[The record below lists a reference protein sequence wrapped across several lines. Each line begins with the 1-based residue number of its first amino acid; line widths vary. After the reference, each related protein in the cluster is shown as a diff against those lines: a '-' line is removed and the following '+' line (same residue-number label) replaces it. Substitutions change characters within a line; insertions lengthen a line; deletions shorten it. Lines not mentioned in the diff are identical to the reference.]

1 MIPEKLEA
9 EWACHLAREELIFL
23 ADHGGGWPY
32 VLTERAAT
40 PAARRVM
47 LGRMG
52 FHVLEESQDLLDYP
66 RTIWATLSNGIHIC
80 LDDGFVYR
88 RREEVE

>member
-52 FHVLEESQDLLDYP
+52 FQIKREKP
-66 RTIWATLSNGIHIC
+66 RSNGLWVQLDNAIQVC
-80 LDDGFVYR
+80 LDDGWVCVTTK
-88 RREEVE
+88 EAEGHG